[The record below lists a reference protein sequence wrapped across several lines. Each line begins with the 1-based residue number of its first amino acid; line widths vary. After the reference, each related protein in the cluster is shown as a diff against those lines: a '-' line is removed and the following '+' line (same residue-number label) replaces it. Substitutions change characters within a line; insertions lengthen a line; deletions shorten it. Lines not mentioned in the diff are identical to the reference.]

1 MRSKKESKMTDYS
14 FMVEVND
21 HLQKHLEEKAI
32 AELQIEALKEHRK
45 IQIITSVIGVA
56 MILLAFMM
64 ETPH

>member
-1 MRSKKESKMTDYS
+1 MTDYS

-32 AELQIEALKEHRK
+32 AELQNEAIKVDRK
-45 IQIITSVIGVA
+45 MQIITSVIGA
-56 MILLAFMM
+56 ALILLAFMM

>member
-1 MRSKKESKMTDYS
+1 MTDYS

-45 IQIITSVIGVA
+45 IQIITSVIGA
-56 MILLAFMM
+56 ALILLSFMM

>member
-1 MRSKKESKMTDYS
+1 MTDYS

-32 AELQIEALKEHRK
+32 AELQNEAIKVHRK
-45 IQIITSVIGVA
+45 MQIITSVIGA
-56 MILLAFMM
+56 ALILLAFMM